1 MKIIKNIFIVLNILL
16 FSCAE
21 NISPLNNTSSL
32 NIKGDL
38 NTLNI
43 VTWNIENFPKN
54 ELTPD
59 YVQTIVDLM
68 EVDIL
73 ALQEIRSLTSLNNIA
88 YNLGDN
94 WVAFRSSGSSNYGN
108 LAFLINTNEVN
119 IMMDPYNMPNA
130 DYPCPTYALNIENH
144 RCAYQNPIDYE
155 YNFAYRMPY
164 ILDFEYNSQLFSLVN
179 IHLKCCNSN
188 GDEKPRRFESINHLY
203 NYLDS
208 NSNFSERNILI
219 VGDYNDNLDT
229 QVNYSG
235 SNTTIFNLLESNGYT
250 FADQDIATGSSAN
263 FSYPSYPSHIDH
275 IAINEKITNNLYIT
289 YSTQTL
295 LIENILSGGFSEY
308 DSYVSDHRPVLINLD
323 IPISD

>member
-1 MKIIKNIFIVLNILL
+1 MKIIKNIFIILNILL

-21 NISPLNNTSSL
+21 NIPPANNISSL

-38 NTLNI
+38 STLNI

-54 ELTPD
+54 DLTPN
-59 YVQTIVDLM
+59 YVQTIVDSM

-73 ALQEIRSLTSLNNIA
+73 ALQEIRSLASLNNIA
-88 YNLGDN
+88 YNLGEN
-94 WVAFRSSGSSNYGN
+94 WVAYRSPGSSSYGN
-108 LAFLINTNEVN
+108 LAFLINTNEIN
-119 IMMDPYNMPNA
+119 IINNPYTMPNENFS
-130 DYPCPTYALNIENH
+130 CPPYTLNIENH
-144 RCAYQNPIDYE
+144 RCSYEDPIDFE

-164 ILDFEYNSQLFSLVN
+164 ILDFEYNNQLFSIVN

-188 GDEKPRRFESINHLY
+188 GAEKPRRFDSISHLY
-203 NYLDS
+203 NYINL
-208 NSNFSERNILI
+208 NFNERNILI

-235 SNTTIFNLLESNGYT
+235 SNTGIFYLFESNGYN
-250 FADQDIATGSSAN
+250 FADVDIANGSSAN

-275 IAINEKITNNLYIT
+275 IVINDNILSNPNIT
-289 YSTQTL
+289 YKTQTL
-295 LIENILSGGFSEY
+295 LVENILPGGFSEY

>member
-1 MKIIKNIFIVLNILL
+1 MTRKKK
-16 FSCAE
+16 
-21 NISPLNNTSSL
+21 PLKL
-32 NIKGDL
+32 K
-38 NTLNI
+38 
-43 VTWNIENFPKN
+43 NFPKN

-164 ILDFEYNSQLFSLVN
+164 ILDFEFIFLV
-179 IHLKCCNSN
+179 
-188 GDEKPRRFESINHLY
+188 
-203 NYLDS
+203 
-208 NSNFSERNILI
+208 
-219 VGDYNDNLDT
+219 
-229 QVNYSG
+229 
-235 SNTTIFNLLESNGYT
+235 IFL
-250 FADQDIATGSSAN
+250 
-263 FSYPSYPSHIDH
+263 
-275 IAINEKITNNLYIT
+275 
-289 YSTQTL
+289 
-295 LIENILSGGFSEY
+295 
-308 DSYVSDHRPVLINLD
+308 
-323 IPISD
+323 